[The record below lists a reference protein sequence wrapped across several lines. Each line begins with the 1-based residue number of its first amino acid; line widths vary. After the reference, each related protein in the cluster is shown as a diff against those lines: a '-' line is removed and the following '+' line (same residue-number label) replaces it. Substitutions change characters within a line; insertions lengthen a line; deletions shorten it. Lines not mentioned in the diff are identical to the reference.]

1 MATRSTLEAMA
12 LAFDRA
18 TCAEDVFGALKGT
31 SSEKTVALKVQLRHF
46 AKLCHPDNAPTEDK
60 SLATRAFQSLSKWEA
75 SARHKIES
83 GTYGD
88 KQSGFSTAPYTP
100 VELLIRGKT
109 LTLTGLIA
117 EGVFAGVH
125 RARLEGETQGA
136 LFVKHA
142 RDARD
147 NDLLQREFS
156 VLKAL
161 HSPDADPQSEAF
173 FASQRA
179 YVPCPVSSFS
189 ILDEHN
195 IKHRANLL
203 RVPDARAYTA
213 QTLRQDKFPA
223 GIEPKHVWWIFRRL
237 LLTLWM
243 AHLKGF
249 IHGSVTPD
257 HLLVFPE
264 EHGLVLLDWTC
275 AAKIGEEHVPAIN
288 PAFRDYYPP
297 ELARKEAAMPP
308 ADLFM
313 AASTAIWMLGGNPA
327 AHRIPDTVPD
337 ALKHALLRCLDP
349 VARRRPQDAEAFH
362 NEFGVLLGHRVFAPM
377 VIP

>member
-1 MATRSTLEAMA
+1 MSQ
-12 LAFDRA
+12 AFDRA
-18 TCAEDVFGALKGT
+18 TCPEDVFGALNGT
-31 SSEKTVALKVQLRHF
+31 SSEKGLALKVQLRNF
-46 AKLCHPDNAPTEDK
+46 TKICHPDNAPSEDK
-60 SLATRAFQSLSKWEA
+60 SLATGAFQSLSQWEA

-88 KQSGFSTAPYTP
+88 HKPDVPTAPYTP
-100 VELLIRGKT
+100 VELLVRGKT
-109 LTLTGLIA
+109 LRLTGLIA

-125 RARLEGETQGA
+125 HAHLEGESGGA

-142 RDARD
+142 RDAGD
-147 NDLLQREFS
+147 NDLLAREFS

-161 HSPDADPQSEAF
+161 HLPDANPQSEAF
-173 FASQRA
+173 FVSQRA
-179 YVPCPVSSFS
+179 YVPHPVSSFS
-189 ILDEHN
+189 ILDEHGV
-195 IKHRANLL
+195 KHRANLL
-203 RVPDARAYTA
+203 RVPDARAHTA
-213 QTLRQDKFPA
+213 ETLRRDKFPT

-243 AHLKGF
+243 AYLKGY
-249 IHGSVTPD
+249 IHGGVTPD

-297 ELARKEAAMPP
+297 ELLRKEEAMPS

-313 AASTAIWMLGGNPA
+313 AASTAVWMLGGDPA
-327 AHRIPDTVPD
+327 AHQIPDTVP
-337 ALKHALLRCLDP
+337 APLKHALLRCLDP

-362 NEFGVLLGHRVFAPM
+362 NEFGVLLGHRVYAPM